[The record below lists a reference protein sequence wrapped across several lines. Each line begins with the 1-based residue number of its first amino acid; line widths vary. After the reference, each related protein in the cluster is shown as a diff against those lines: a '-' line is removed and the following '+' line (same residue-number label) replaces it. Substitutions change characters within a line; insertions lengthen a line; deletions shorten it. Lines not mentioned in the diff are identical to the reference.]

1 MSFNA
6 ATNILTVT
14 PGPTDFGTYTLDFSV
29 KTVFDGMAPSQN
41 YTLTKVL
48 KIYKLN
54 IGSGTILDQTYFIS
68 TPSLTLA
75 LPTIVTNPAGVPTN
89 ITW

>member
-1 MSFNA
+1 MSYNQA
-6 ATNILTVT
+6 AKSLIVT
-14 PGPTDFGTYTLDFSV
+14 PGVADVGSYTLEISYS
-29 KTVFDGMAPSQN
+29 TIFDGLAPSLKSQS
-41 YTLTKVL
+41 LIFKVYRL
-48 KIYKLN
+48 E
-54 IGSGTILDQTYFIS
+54 IGSGTIFDQTYFIS